1 METILPKL
9 VSFPPHP
16 PPLDPLSDA
25 EYDKQIKALV
35 HTLNNLSGS
44 KLTSGVKGGG
54 DILEV
59 GRSLVLKRSSLTARY
74 TRY

>member
-16 PPLDPLSDA
+16 PPPDPLSDA

-35 HTLNNLSGS
+35 HTLNNLPGS
-44 KLTSGVKGGG
+44 KLIGGVKGGG
-54 DILEV
+54 DLLEV
-59 GRSLVLKRSSLTARY
+59 RDSSVV
-74 TRY
+74 